1 MPLMQILLHTPR
13 WVFGLF
19 AVLLALGLSQV
30 VSRRASLTRVSILP
44 LAMVALSFSGVW
56 SGFAASQPWL
66 LLGWLKALGASAW
79 LVSRRPAPAGT
90 AYESETRTF
99 VLPGSA
105 MPLAMIM
112 AIFLTKYAAGIAM
125 AMQPGLA
132 QHTTFAWVTSVLYG
146 AFSGVFLG
154 RALRLW
160 RMAVPTTTTVGSM
173 GVAAR

>member
-1 MPLMQILLHTPR
+1 MMLMQILLHTPR

-30 VSRRASLTRVSILP
+30 ATRRASLTRVSILP
-44 LAMVALSFSGVW
+44 LVMLALSFIGVW
-56 SGFAASQPWL
+56 SGFAASQPWV
-66 LLGWLKALGASAW
+66 LLGWVKALGVSAW

-90 AYESETRTF
+90 EYDAAARTF
-99 VLPGSA
+99 ALPGSFV
-105 MPLAMIM
+105 PLAMMM
-112 AIFLTKYAAGIAM
+112 AIFFTKYAVGIAL

-132 QHTTFAWVTSVLYG
+132 HHTTFAWVTSVMYG

-160 RMAVPTTTTVGSM
+160 RMAMPIGTAGTTLNFAV
-173 GVAAR
+173 R